1 VGANFVLY
9 QAVVVDMERA
19 TGFAVQQA
27 GSLSFFIDGKTFVVQ
42 QQFDAKAYEA
52 LLSYAQKVTG
62 KQIP

>member
-1 VGANFVLY
+1 
-9 QAVVVDMERA
+9 MERA